1 MTRTE
6 ERAEQRC
13 QDIVPAAFKVFSE
26 RGYHAAG
33 AAR

>member
-1 MTRTE
+1 MTSTE
-6 ERAEQRC
+6 ERAEQRRE
-13 QDIVPAAFKVFSE
+13 DIVPAAFKVFRE